1 MLLDYRKSLSMTRYL
16 AALDRRRHH
25 RRRPDPAKP
34 TSSSVAPP
42 ELHRRPE
49 SANTN
54 PLKRM
59 APPATSPACGQLP
72 LHRPGGPSR
81 SSRSVG
87 IAPPNLSRAR
97 DSRQHDQRCQIPLIF
112 PSSGRSALREQRQA
126 PLLSV
131 LQNLAIVVDD
141 PVPRCARPAPAPSPP
156 SRPGE
161 ADVIIG
167 RTARAPS
174 SPRICEHQ
182 SAKKNGAAGDLTS
195 VRPAAAAPTRR
206 PEQVEQIGRH
216 RAAQPLARARQQ
228 RA

>member
-1 MLLDYRKSLSMTRYL
+1 MTRYL

-59 APPATSPACGQLP
+59 APPATSPACAQLP

-97 DSRQHDQRCQIPLIF
+97 DSSEHDQRC
-112 PSSGRSALREQRQA
+112 
-126 PLLSV
+126 LLSV